1 MNFAMNVAK
10 VLHQKNFA
18 DIQHISNICS

>member
-10 VLHQKNFA
+10 VLYQKNFA